1 MTPASTLA
9 AALETALDLYLKQDP
24 GALQRCAEMEAK
36 VIQMDITGLGLSLY
50 FMPGAEGVLVAGH
63 YEGEPDTR
71 LRGSPFG
78 FARLSLGSREQGE
91 LRSKRGRPGVDA
103 LFDGTVE
110 ILGDSDTG
118 QQFQD
123 MLSAVDWDWEEQ
135 LSQLTGDVVAHQAG
149 RLARE
154 TMQFISNSSRTLQQ
168 DISEYLQE
176 EARLLPAGIEV
187 GYFLAEVDQLR
198 ADVDRLNA
206 RVDRL
211 AQTRDPKA

>member
-1 MTPASTLA
+1 M
-9 AALETALDLYLKQDP
+9 
-24 GALQRCAEMEAK
+24 
-36 VIQMDITGLGLSLY
+36 
-50 FMPGAEGVLVAGH
+50 
-63 YEGEPDTR
+63 
-71 LRGSPFG
+71 
-78 FARLSLGSREQGE
+78 
-91 LRSKRGRPGVDA
+91 
-103 LFDGTVE
+103 E

-154 TMQFISNSSRTLQQ
+154 AIQFISNSSRTLQQ

-176 EARLLPAGIEV
+176 EARLLPARIEV
-187 GYFLAEVDQLR
+187 GYFLEEVDQLR
-198 ADVDRLNA
+198 ADVDRLSA

-211 AQTRDPKA
+211 SQTRDPKA

>member
-1 MTPASTLA
+1 VHFSIVRNWKARSLSWIS
-9 AALETALDLYLKQDP
+9 LD
-24 GALQRCAEMEAK
+24 
-36 VIQMDITGLGLSLY
+36 
-50 FMPGAEGVLVAGH
+50 FMPGAEGILVAGH

-103 LFDGTVE
+103 LFEGVVE
-110 ILGDSDTG
+110 IQGDSDTG

-123 MLSAVDWDWEEQ
+123 ILSAADWDWEEQ
-135 LSQLTGDVVAHQAG
+135 LSRLTGDVIAHQAG
-149 RLARE
+149 KLARKAA
-154 TMQFISNSSRTLQQ
+154 QFIKDSRSTLQQ

-176 EARLLPAGIEV
+176 EARLLPARIEL
-187 GYFLAEVDQLR
+187 GYFLEEVDQLR
-198 ADVDRLNA
+198 ADVDRLSA

-211 AQTRDPKA
+211 SHTRGSKA

>member
-24 GALQRCAEMEAK
+24 GALQRCAEMEGK
-36 VIQMDITGLGLSLY
+36 VIELDITGLGLSLY

-78 FARLSLGSREQGE
+78 FARLSLGSRE
-91 LRSKRGRPGVDA
+91 DA
-103 LFDGTVE
+103 LFEGTVE
-110 ILGDSDTG
+110 IQGDSDTG
-118 QQFQD
+118 QRFQD
-123 MLSAVDWDWEEQ
+123 ILSSVDWDWEEQ
-135 LSQLTGDVVAHQAG
+135 LSQLTGDVIAHQAAS
-149 RLARE
+149 LARMA
-154 TMQFISNSSRTLQQ
+154 TQFINNSSRTLQQ

-176 EARLLPAGIEV
+176 EARLLPARIEV

-198 ADVDRLNA
+198 ADVDRLSE
-206 RVDRL
+206 RVERL
-211 AQTRDPKA
+211 SQTRDPKA